1 MVGAALII
9 IGCFGFVLPI
19 VLPIGCGPGS
29 LIVQGA
35 CNELG
40 KTELF
45 TGWLLGASSFGLA
58 AVILLAGRAKMGLH
72 QILEVAT
79 LAYGVLPLVLFL
91 TMVFT
96 NLPGST
102 YMVQI
107 MIAYYLPTLFAGLVT
122 IFGRAGAIGKP
133 SAPS

>member
-1 MVGAALII
+1 VVVVQAA
-9 IGCFGFVLPI
+9 
-19 VLPIGCGPGS
+19 S
-29 LIVQGA
+29 LFKEHA
-35 CNELG
+35 TTWT
-40 KTELF
+40 KTEMF

-58 AVILLAGRAKMGLH
+58 AVILLAGRTKMSLH

-91 TMVFT
+91 TMLFT

-102 YMVQI
+102 YMVQV
-107 MIAYYLPTLFAGLVT
+107 MIAYYLLTLCAGLVT